1 MYNWYVD
8 SPTNNPITYFIFFSL
23 VTEALIIQSL
33 VTYQIS
39 INKSI
44 SYDDWS
50 VFLLRVV
57 TGEKQ
62 LSFRLETPGGVK
74 KRPLNKVVP
83 EKFFKKLDLKSSFFN
98 FFLFNL

>member
-23 VTEALIIQSL
+23 VTEALIIQTL

-62 LSFRLETPGGVK
+62 LSFRLETPGGGVK

-83 EKFFKKLDLKSSFFN
+83 EKFFKKLDLKSSFFK
-98 FFLFNL
+98 LFSI

>member
-50 VFLLRVV
+50 VFLLRVL

-62 LSFRLETPGGVK
+62 LSFRLETPGGGY
-74 KRPLNKVVP
+74 NEEASYKVGV
-83 EKFFKKLDLKSSFFN
+83 
-98 FFLFNL
+98 

>member
-62 LSFRLETPGGVK
+62 LSFRLETPGGGGI
-74 KRPLNKVVP
+74 NKGA
-83 EKFFKKLDLKSSFFN
+83 S
-98 FFLFNL
+98 

>member
-23 VTEALIIQSL
+23 VRETLIIQTL
-33 VTYQIS
+33 ATYQIS

-44 SYDDWS
+44 AYDDWS

-62 LSFRLETPGGVK
+62 LGFRLETPGGGIK
-74 KRPLNKVVP
+74 KRSLIKWVS
-83 EKFFKKLDLKSSFFN
+83 KIFLKKSRFQIADYSF
-98 FFLFNL
+98 